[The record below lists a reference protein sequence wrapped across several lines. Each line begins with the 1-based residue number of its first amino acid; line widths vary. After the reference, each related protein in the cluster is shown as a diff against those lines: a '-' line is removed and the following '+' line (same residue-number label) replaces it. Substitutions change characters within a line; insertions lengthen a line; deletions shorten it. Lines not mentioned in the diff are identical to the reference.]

1 MAVTGVFGA
10 DFSAFDKAIQTST
23 KNLEGL
29 EAGAEKTNSS
39 LRLMT
44 QSQEQMLDKIG
55 ASGGKIQEVGAA
67 TEETSAHV
75 NTLTNSYRQFDGMLQ
90 AAGINIG
97 PQVKGL
103 EDIANAAGKTTSELG
118 LLGTAGLAAGAAL
131 TGWKIGQWIDEMTG
145 ASTIVEN
152 LARNF
157 MGLEAAMTDAEVK
170 QLTIN
175 KALEMG
181 APAAISFAN
190 AQKFIAE
197 QTQRNADASINWRD
211 RLADAHREVRNLTD
225 AQKEGITIAQEG
237 DATVTQIT
245 NKYGISALA
254 LSLLTEETDKA
265 TAAQAKL
272 NAERQKELDATAA
285 RAKQNEVGIQQM
297 ETDARLMADRAA
309 FDAQQEVLR
318 VKRLETG
325 AAYVKQMGELA
336 AVNKSAADFDKNLAT
351 EQAALDVENQK
362 LIGSYTQME
371 AAHLNAGAAAQAGG
385 AQTVAAYAGVQ
396 QQVEITSD
404 GVRGWLAL
412 MAATNRANAI
422 LNENSLFTTGS
433 QLNRVADVL
442 SGGGLGG
449 TSGAFAPSFAS
460 GIENFGGGLAKVHG
474 GEVLANLPA
483 GTSVFPKGQVGG
495 SNISNVFNLVDSESN
510 LARRVADLIM
520 RQVRAGTQL
529 GTA

>member
-1 MAVTGVFGA
+1 MAVTGVFTA
-10 DFSAFDKAIQTST
+10 DFSSFDKAVQTST

-29 EAGAEKTNSS
+29 ESGAEKTNSS

-44 QSQEQMLDKIG
+44 QTQEQMLDKIG
-55 ASGGKIQEVGAA
+55 ASGGKIQDLGTAVA
-67 TEETSAHV
+67 ETGGEV
-75 NTLTNSYRQFDGMLQ
+75 NTLTSSYKQFDGILQ

-103 EDIANAAGKTTSELG
+103 EDIANAAGKTTTELG
-118 LLGTAGLAAGAAL
+118 LLGTAGLAVGAAL
-131 TGWKIGQWIDEMTG
+131 TGWKIGTWIDEMTG
-145 ASTIVEN
+145 ASTVVEN
-152 LARNF
+152 LAASL
-157 MGLEAAMTDAEVK
+157 MGVAPLMTKAAGEQVI
-170 QLTIN
+170 IN

-181 APAAISFAN
+181 AKHGLDYTESL
-190 AQKFIAE
+190 KFIAA
-197 QTQRNADASINWRD
+197 QNTKNADAQINWRD
-211 RLADAHREVRNLTD
+211 KLADSYRELRNLTD
-225 AQKEGITIAQEG
+225 AQKTEIAIAQEAG
-237 DATVTQIT
+237 ATTEQLT
-245 NKYGISALA
+245 NKYGIHANTLTLLA
-254 LSLLTEETDKA
+254 TETDKA

-272 NAERQKELDATAA
+272 NAERQKELDAAAA
-285 RAKQNEVGIQQM
+285 RQKANQAGVDLM
-297 ETDARLMADRAA
+297 ERDARLMADRAK
-309 FDAQQEVLR
+309 FDEEQLVIQN
-318 VKRLETG
+318 KKLEAG
-325 AAYVKQMGELA
+325 AGYVKQMGEIA
-336 AVNKSAADFDKNLAT
+336 AVNKSAADFDKTLAT
-351 EQAALDVENQK
+351 ESAALDVENQK
-362 LIGSYTQME
+362 LIASFGGMAE
-371 AAHLNAGAAAQAGG
+371 AHTEAGAAAAEGT
-385 AQTVAAYAGVQ
+385 AQTVAGYQAVA

-404 GVRGWLAL
+404 GVKGWLAL

-422 LNENSLFTTGS
+422 LNENSLFTTSG

-483 GTSVFPKGQVGG
+483 GTSVFPKGGLG
-495 SNISNVFNLVDSESN
+495 ANISNVFNLVDSESN